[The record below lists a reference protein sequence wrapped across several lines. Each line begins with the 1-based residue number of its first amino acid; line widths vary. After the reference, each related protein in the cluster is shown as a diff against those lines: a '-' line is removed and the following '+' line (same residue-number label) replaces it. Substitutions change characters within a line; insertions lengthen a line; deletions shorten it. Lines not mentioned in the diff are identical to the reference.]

1 MVTPVP
7 PDSPIDVAN
16 AKPAAWAA
24 SLVTRLKYLQTNLTE
39 ATPENR
45 QVYMEEELRRALHE
59 LPLEKRGSHLYAL
72 AQAFP
77 EWELAA
83 ATVTAPAA
91 AARQTPEEIVRAFV
105 QLAPSLTGEQ
115 REKVKQELVALGLV
129 LPSPQPLEGEAL
141 TGVRTK
147 LKLDSEDPINVTQLA
162 KLFAAYAEAMLALD
176 QLAWNVWRNAAPKSP
191 IRRDIA
197 QGDLRTVTRRALA
210 GDAESAV
217 AQAAV
222 QKQLEA
228 SRQVARGA
236 RAGREE
242 LRATLP
248 AALHA
253 RRRARGRAGRG
264 RQGRPAI
271 LEKAHRAGG
280 RGHRDRHRGRRAGR
294 GRQIRRG
301 PHARQPARVSR
312 RRSVL
317 PSGPLIIHPST
328 HHRRVRQ
335 PHHPL

>member
-45 QVYMEEELRRALHE
+45 QVYMEEELRRALQE

-91 AARQTPEEIVRAFV
+91 AARQTPEEIVRAFM

-115 REKVKQELVALGLV
+115 REKVKQELAALGLV

-228 SRQVARGA
+228 SRQLVAGLL
-236 RAGREE
+236 AG
-242 LRATLP
+242 LGP
-248 AALHA
+248 AGKNFA
-253 RRRARGRAGRG
+253 RRYQQRYTPDAVREVVRAEGGKGDLQFWKKHTELAAEVTETVIEDDVQAAVVKYAEDLMRGSQR
-264 RQGRPAI
+264 
-271 LEKAHRAGG
+271 E
-280 RGHRDRHRGRRAGR
+280 
-294 GRQIRRG
+294 
-301 PHARQPARVSR
+301 
-312 RRSVL
+312 
-317 PSGPLIIHPST
+317 
-328 HHRRVRQ
+328 
-335 PHHPL
+335 

>member
-39 ATPENR
+39 ASPENR

-115 REKVKQELVALGLV
+115 REKVKQELAALGLV

-228 SRQVARGA
+228 SRQLVAGLL
-236 RAGREE
+236 AG
-242 LRATLP
+242 LGP
-248 AALHA
+248 AGKNFA
-253 RRRARGRAGRG
+253 RRYQQRYTPDAVREVVRAEGGKGDLQFWKKHTELAAEVTETVIEDDVQAAVVKYAEDLMRGSQR
-264 RQGRPAI
+264 
-271 LEKAHRAGG
+271 E
-280 RGHRDRHRGRRAGR
+280 
-294 GRQIRRG
+294 
-301 PHARQPARVSR
+301 
-312 RRSVL
+312 
-317 PSGPLIIHPST
+317 
-328 HHRRVRQ
+328 
-335 PHHPL
+335 

>member
-39 ATPENR
+39 ASPENR
-45 QVYMEEELRRALHE
+45 QVYLEEELRRALQE

-115 REKVKQELVALGLV
+115 REKVKQELAALGLV
-129 LPSPQPLEGEAL
+129 IPSPQPLEGEAL

-197 QGDLRTVTRRALA
+197 QGDLRTVTRRALS
-210 GDAESAV
+210 GDAEAAV

-228 SRQVARGA
+228 SRQLVAGLL
-236 RAGREE
+236 AG
-242 LRATLP
+242 LGP
-248 AALHA
+248 AGKNFA
-253 RRRARGRAGRG
+253 RRYQQRYTPDAVREVVRAEGGKGDLQFWKKHTELAAEVTETVIEDDVQAAVVKYAEDLMRGSQR
-264 RQGRPAI
+264 
-271 LEKAHRAGG
+271 E
-280 RGHRDRHRGRRAGR
+280 
-294 GRQIRRG
+294 
-301 PHARQPARVSR
+301 
-312 RRSVL
+312 
-317 PSGPLIIHPST
+317 
-328 HHRRVRQ
+328 
-335 PHHPL
+335 

>member
-45 QVYMEEELRRALHE
+45 QIHMEEELRRALQE

-91 AARQTPEEIVRAFV
+91 VARQTPEEIVRSFV
-105 QLAPSLTGEQ
+105 QLVPSLTGEQ
-115 REKVKQELVALGLV
+115 REKVKQELAALGLV
-129 LPSPQPLEGEAL
+129 IPSPQPLEGEAL

-147 LKLDSEDPINVTQLA
+147 LKLDSEDPINVPQLA

-197 QGDLRTVTRRALA
+197 QGDLRTVTRRALS

-228 SRQVARGA
+228 SRQLVAGLL
-236 RAGREE
+236 AG
-242 LRATLP
+242 LGP
-248 AALHA
+248 AGKNFA
-253 RRRARGRAGRG
+253 RRYQQRYTPDAVREVVRAEGGKGDLQFWKKHTELAAEVTETVIEDDVQAAVVKYAEDLMRGSQR
-264 RQGRPAI
+264 
-271 LEKAHRAGG
+271 E
-280 RGHRDRHRGRRAGR
+280 
-294 GRQIRRG
+294 
-301 PHARQPARVSR
+301 
-312 RRSVL
+312 
-317 PSGPLIIHPST
+317 
-328 HHRRVRQ
+328 
-335 PHHPL
+335 

>member
-45 QVYMEEELRRALHE
+45 QVYMEEELRRALQE

-72 AQAFP
+72 AQAYP

-83 ATVTAPAA
+83 ATVVAPAA
-91 AARQTPEEIVRAFV
+91 VARQTPDEIVRSFV
-105 QLAPSLTGEQ
+105 QLVPSLTGEQ
-115 REKVKQELVALGLV
+115 REKVKQELAALGLV

-228 SRQVARGA
+228 SRQLVAGLL
-236 RAGREE
+236 AG
-242 LRATLP
+242 LGP
-248 AALHA
+248 AGKNFA
-253 RRRARGRAGRG
+253 RRYQQRYTPDAVREVVRAEGGKGDLQFWKKHTELAAEVTETVIEDDVQAAVVKYAEDLMRGSQR
-264 RQGRPAI
+264 
-271 LEKAHRAGG
+271 E
-280 RGHRDRHRGRRAGR
+280 
-294 GRQIRRG
+294 
-301 PHARQPARVSR
+301 
-312 RRSVL
+312 
-317 PSGPLIIHPST
+317 
-328 HHRRVRQ
+328 
-335 PHHPL
+335 

>member
-45 QVYMEEELRRALHE
+45 QVQMEEELRRALQE

-91 AARQTPEEIVRAFV
+91 AARQTPDEIVRSFV
-105 QLAPSLTGEQ
+105 QLVPSLTGEQ
-115 REKVKQELVALGLV
+115 REKVKQELAALGLV

-141 TGVRTK
+141 VGVRTK

-228 SRQVARGA
+228 SRQLVAGLL
-236 RAGREE
+236 AG
-242 LRATLP
+242 LGP
-248 AALHA
+248 AGKNFA
-253 RRRARGRAGRG
+253 RRYQQRYTPDAVREVVRAEGGKGDLQFWKKHTELAAEVTETVIEDDVQAAVVKYAEDLMRGSQR
-264 RQGRPAI
+264 
-271 LEKAHRAGG
+271 E
-280 RGHRDRHRGRRAGR
+280 
-294 GRQIRRG
+294 
-301 PHARQPARVSR
+301 
-312 RRSVL
+312 
-317 PSGPLIIHPST
+317 
-328 HHRRVRQ
+328 
-335 PHHPL
+335 

>member
-39 ATPENR
+39 ASPENR
-45 QVYMEEELRRALHE
+45 QVYMEEELRRALQE

-77 EWELAA
+77 EWDLAA

-91 AARQTPEEIVRAFV
+91 AARQTPDEIVRSFV
-105 QLAPSLTGEQ
+105 QLVPSLTGEQ
-115 REKVKQELVALGLV
+115 REKVKQQLAALGLV
-129 LPSPQPLEGEAL
+129 LPTPQPLEGEAL

-147 LKLDSEDPINVTQLA
+147 LKLDAEDPINVTQLA

-228 SRQVARGA
+228 SRQLVAGLL
-236 RAGREE
+236 AG
-242 LRATLP
+242 LGP
-248 AALHA
+248 AGKNFA
-253 RRRARGRAGRG
+253 RRYQQRYTPDAVREVVRAEGGKGDLQFWKKHTELAAEVTETVIEDDVQAAVVKYAEDLMRGSQR
-264 RQGRPAI
+264 
-271 LEKAHRAGG
+271 E
-280 RGHRDRHRGRRAGR
+280 
-294 GRQIRRG
+294 
-301 PHARQPARVSR
+301 
-312 RRSVL
+312 
-317 PSGPLIIHPST
+317 
-328 HHRRVRQ
+328 
-335 PHHPL
+335 

>member
-39 ATPENR
+39 TTPENR

-115 REKVKQELVALGLV
+115 REKVKQELATLGLV
-129 LPSPQPLEGEAL
+129 LPSPQPVEGEAL
-141 TGVRTK
+141 TGLRTK

-162 KLFAAYAEAMLALD
+162 RLFAAYAEAMLALD

-228 SRQVARGA
+228 SRQLVAGLL
-236 RAGREE
+236 AG
-242 LRATLP
+242 LGP
-248 AALHA
+248 AGKNFA
-253 RRRARGRAGRG
+253 RRYQQRYTPDAVREVVRAEGGKGDLQFWKKHTELAAEVTETVIEDDVQAAVVKYAEDLMRGSQR
-264 RQGRPAI
+264 
-271 LEKAHRAGG
+271 E
-280 RGHRDRHRGRRAGR
+280 
-294 GRQIRRG
+294 
-301 PHARQPARVSR
+301 
-312 RRSVL
+312 
-317 PSGPLIIHPST
+317 
-328 HHRRVRQ
+328 
-335 PHHPL
+335 

>member
-45 QVYMEEELRRALHE
+45 QVYMEEELRRALQE

-115 REKVKQELVALGLV
+115 REKVKQELAALGLV

-147 LKLDSEDPINVTQLA
+147 LKLESEDPINVTQLA

-228 SRQVARGA
+228 SRQLVAGLL
-236 RAGREE
+236 AG
-242 LRATLP
+242 LGP
-248 AALHA
+248 AGKNFA
-253 RRRARGRAGRG
+253 RRYQQRYTPDAVREVVRAEGGKGDLQFWKKHTELAAEVTETVIEDDVQAAVVKYAEDLMRGSQR
-264 RQGRPAI
+264 
-271 LEKAHRAGG
+271 E
-280 RGHRDRHRGRRAGR
+280 
-294 GRQIRRG
+294 
-301 PHARQPARVSR
+301 
-312 RRSVL
+312 
-317 PSGPLIIHPST
+317 
-328 HHRRVRQ
+328 
-335 PHHPL
+335 

>member
-16 AKPAAWAA
+16 AKPSAWAA

-39 ATPENR
+39 ASPENR

-59 LPLEKRGSHLYAL
+59 LPMEKRGSHLYAL

-91 AARQTPEEIVRAFV
+91 AARQTPDEIVRAFV

-115 REKVKQELVALGLV
+115 REKVKQQLAAFGLV

-191 IRRDIA
+191 IRRDIT

-210 GDAESAV
+210 GDAESAM

-228 SRQVARGA
+228 SRQLVAGLL
-236 RAGREE
+236 AG
-242 LRATLP
+242 LGP
-248 AALHA
+248 AGKNFA
-253 RRRARGRAGRG
+253 RRYQQRYTPDAVREVVRAEGGKGDLQFWKKHTELAAEVTETVIEDDVQAAVVKYAEDLMRGSQR
-264 RQGRPAI
+264 
-271 LEKAHRAGG
+271 E
-280 RGHRDRHRGRRAGR
+280 
-294 GRQIRRG
+294 
-301 PHARQPARVSR
+301 
-312 RRSVL
+312 
-317 PSGPLIIHPST
+317 
-328 HHRRVRQ
+328 
-335 PHHPL
+335 

>member
-45 QVYMEEELRRALHE
+45 QIYMEEELRRALQE

-77 EWELAA
+77 DWELAA

-115 REKVKQELVALGLV
+115 REKVKQELAALGLV
-129 LPSPQPLEGEAL
+129 IPSPQPLEGEAL

-228 SRQVARGA
+228 SRQLVAGLL
-236 RAGREE
+236 AG
-242 LRATLP
+242 LGP
-248 AALHA
+248 AGKNFA
-253 RRRARGRAGRG
+253 RRYQQRYTPDAVREVVRAEGGKGDLQFWKKHTELAAEVTETVIEDDVQAAVVKYAEDLMRGSQR
-264 RQGRPAI
+264 
-271 LEKAHRAGG
+271 E
-280 RGHRDRHRGRRAGR
+280 
-294 GRQIRRG
+294 
-301 PHARQPARVSR
+301 
-312 RRSVL
+312 
-317 PSGPLIIHPST
+317 
-328 HHRRVRQ
+328 
-335 PHHPL
+335 

>member
-39 ATPENR
+39 ASPENR
-45 QVYMEEELRRALHE
+45 QVYMEEELRRALQE

-115 REKVKQELVALGLV
+115 REKVKQELAALGLV
-129 LPSPQPLEGEAL
+129 LPSPQPIEGDAL
-141 TGVRTK
+141 TGLRTK
-147 LKLDSEDPINVTQLA
+147 LKLDAEDPINVTQLA

-228 SRQVARGA
+228 SRQLVAGLL
-236 RAGREE
+236 AG
-242 LRATLP
+242 LGP
-248 AALHA
+248 AGKNFA
-253 RRRARGRAGRG
+253 RRYQQRYTPDAVREVVRAEGGKGDLQFWKKHTELAAEVTETVIEDDVQAAVVKYAEDLMRGSQR
-264 RQGRPAI
+264 
-271 LEKAHRAGG
+271 E
-280 RGHRDRHRGRRAGR
+280 
-294 GRQIRRG
+294 
-301 PHARQPARVSR
+301 
-312 RRSVL
+312 
-317 PSGPLIIHPST
+317 
-328 HHRRVRQ
+328 
-335 PHHPL
+335 

>member
-16 AKPAAWAA
+16 AKPSAWAA

-39 ATPENR
+39 ASPENR

-59 LPLEKRGSHLYAL
+59 LPMEKRGSHLYAL

-91 AARQTPEEIVRAFV
+91 AARQTPDEIVRAFV

-115 REKVKQELVALGLV
+115 REKVKQQLAAFGLV

-191 IRRDIA
+191 IRRDIT

-228 SRQVARGA
+228 SRQLVAGLL
-236 RAGREE
+236 AG
-242 LRATLP
+242 LGP
-248 AALHA
+248 AGKNFA
-253 RRRARGRAGRG
+253 RRYQQRYTPDAVREVVRAEGGKGDLQFWKKHTELAAEVTETVIEDDVQAAVVKYAEDLMRGSQR
-264 RQGRPAI
+264 
-271 LEKAHRAGG
+271 E
-280 RGHRDRHRGRRAGR
+280 
-294 GRQIRRG
+294 
-301 PHARQPARVSR
+301 
-312 RRSVL
+312 
-317 PSGPLIIHPST
+317 
-328 HHRRVRQ
+328 
-335 PHHPL
+335 

>member
-45 QVYMEEELRRALHE
+45 QVYMEEELRRALQE

-77 EWELAA
+77 DWELAA

-91 AARQTPEEIVRAFV
+91 AARQTPEEIVRSFV
-105 QLAPSLTGEQ
+105 QLVPSLTGEQ
-115 REKVKQELVALGLV
+115 REKVKQQLAALGLV

-191 IRRDIA
+191 IRRDIT

-228 SRQVARGA
+228 SRQLVAGLL
-236 RAGREE
+236 AG
-242 LRATLP
+242 LGP
-248 AALHA
+248 AGKNFA
-253 RRRARGRAGRG
+253 RRYQQRYTPDAVREVVRAEGGKGDLQFWKKHTELAAEVTETVIEDDVQAAVVKYAEDLMRGSQR
-264 RQGRPAI
+264 
-271 LEKAHRAGG
+271 E
-280 RGHRDRHRGRRAGR
+280 
-294 GRQIRRG
+294 
-301 PHARQPARVSR
+301 
-312 RRSVL
+312 
-317 PSGPLIIHPST
+317 
-328 HHRRVRQ
+328 
-335 PHHPL
+335 

>member
-45 QVYMEEELRRALHE
+45 QVYMEEELRRALQE

-77 EWELAA
+77 DWELAA

-91 AARQTPEEIVRAFV
+91 AARQTPDEIVRSFV
-105 QLAPSLTGEQ
+105 QLVPSLSGEQ
-115 REKVKQELVALGLV
+115 REKAKQQLAALGLV

-228 SRQVARGA
+228 SRQLVAGLL
-236 RAGREE
+236 AG
-242 LRATLP
+242 LGP
-248 AALHA
+248 AGKNFA
-253 RRRARGRAGRG
+253 RRYQQRYTPDAVREVVRAEGGKGDLQFWKKHTELAAEVTETVIEDDVQAAVVKYAEDLMRGSQR
-264 RQGRPAI
+264 
-271 LEKAHRAGG
+271 E
-280 RGHRDRHRGRRAGR
+280 
-294 GRQIRRG
+294 
-301 PHARQPARVSR
+301 
-312 RRSVL
+312 
-317 PSGPLIIHPST
+317 
-328 HHRRVRQ
+328 
-335 PHHPL
+335 

>member
-39 ATPENR
+39 ASPENR
-45 QVYMEEELRRALHE
+45 QVYMEEELRRALQE

-91 AARQTPEEIVRAFV
+91 AARQTPEEIVRSFV
-105 QLAPSLTGEQ
+105 QLAPSLSGEQ
-115 REKVKQELVALGLV
+115 REKVKQELAALGLV
-129 LPSPQPLEGEAL
+129 LPSPQPIEGDAL
-141 TGVRTK
+141 TGLRTK
-147 LKLDSEDPINVTQLA
+147 LKLDAEDPINVTQLA

-228 SRQVARGA
+228 SRQLVAGLL
-236 RAGREE
+236 AG
-242 LRATLP
+242 LGP
-248 AALHA
+248 AGKNFA
-253 RRRARGRAGRG
+253 RRYQQRYTPDAVREVVRAEGGKGDLQFWKKHTELAAEVTETVIEDDVQAAVVKYAEDLMRGSQR
-264 RQGRPAI
+264 
-271 LEKAHRAGG
+271 E
-280 RGHRDRHRGRRAGR
+280 
-294 GRQIRRG
+294 
-301 PHARQPARVSR
+301 
-312 RRSVL
+312 
-317 PSGPLIIHPST
+317 
-328 HHRRVRQ
+328 
-335 PHHPL
+335 